1 MRDLSE
7 ELRSDVPHWT
17 FRHYTDQINCKTTVI
32 YLFYLC
38 ISIEFLQ
45 NCERTENLLLLPSLV
60 SIFKPEES
68 VAVVLSRSRSIPFI
82 IPPTLHGRDWIN
94 LTNEEQVQED
104 SDPYMI
110 PQSVP
115 RSSFHS
121 LGMPLQNRDS
131 FYGYCL
137 KG

>member
-1 MRDLSE
+1 MRDLFE
-7 ELRSDVPHWT
+7 ELRSDVPLWSS
-17 FRHYTDQINCKTTVI
+17 RHYTNKINCKMTSI
-32 YLFYLC
+32 YLFYLH

-45 NCERTENLLLLPSLV
+45 NYEIRTVNLLLLPSLL

-68 VAVVLSRSRSIPFI
+68 VAVVLSRSRSVPFI

-94 LTNEEQVQED
+94 LTNEEHIQEG

-110 PQSVP
+110 PQSGP

-121 LGMPLQNRDS
+121 LGMALQKWDS
-131 FYGYCL
+131 F
-137 KG
+137 